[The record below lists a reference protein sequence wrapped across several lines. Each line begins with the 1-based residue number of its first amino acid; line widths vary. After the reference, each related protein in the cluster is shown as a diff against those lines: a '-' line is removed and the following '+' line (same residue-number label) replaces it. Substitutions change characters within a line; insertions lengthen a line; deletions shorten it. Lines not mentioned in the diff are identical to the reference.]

1 MSNELQH
8 NEPLVWRRFLVP
20 GDVTL
25 ANLRLILQGA
35 MGWHGGHLHEYEIA
49 RRRYGV
55 ADEDWPST
63 EPVIDERQVR
73 LQALVEEGDRKSTR
87 LNSSHG
93 YISYAVFCLKKKKK

>member
-1 MSNELQH
+1 
-8 NEPLVWRRFLVP
+8 
-20 GDVTL
+20 
-25 ANLRLILQGA
+25 

-73 LQALVEEGDRKSTR
+73 LQALVEEGTR
-87 LNSSHG
+87 RFTYLYDFGDHWEHSVTIESSVAASSDDARIRCIAG
-93 YISYAVFCLKKKKK
+93 ANACPP